1 MNAGAPLNLVWTTRA
16 VFSLACK
23 RHAGGASLVL
33 TWVLLAFAALTGV
46 LAGLLHKPQGLLAPL
61 VFLWVVWLLWLVNG
75 AAVADLLRADKASA
89 LAPGLRAAVQRCVRA
104 HAVVFGV
111 VTAGAALFIYGIP
124 GASFAAVCII
134 ALQIM
139 PRAWLGTGFWLI
151 MVGKFFMPEA
161 AEQVLWDV
169 LARPVVCASLF
180 VVFTFLLFL
189 QRGRAQGASGG
200 PARPARVSRPA
211 WHKRLARDCATRD
224 AGRLVLHTAG
234 VHAPLG
240 PLFLVALLL
249 AAYAYFAPAS
259 SEPGIMLWSFGAI
272 GIAWAGLVLSGLT
285 PMVRR
290 RLATGAEQA
299 LLRLT
304 PAVPVGAGYD
314 AQLGRKLARSWIAL
328 HLGVALMLFV
338 LAGARYGAA
347 VALPVMALWMPFLL
361 CGRVLFNAS
370 AEGESGLALDYF
382 VWGAAA
388 PLVLIIANLMAHF
401 TQPIFSW
408 TALAMLNLMIGCAAL
423 AHAKGIPRVRSPIAP

>member
-1 MNAGAPLNLVWTTRA
+1 MNAGAPLDLVWMTRVVLA
-16 VFSLACK
+16 LACK
-23 RHAGGASLVL
+23 RHAGESSLVL

-46 LAGLLHKPQGLLAPL
+46 LGGLLHEPQGFLVPL
-61 VFLWVVWLLWLVNG
+61 VSLWVVWLLWLVNG
-75 AAVADLLRADKASA
+75 ADVADLLRADKAAA

-111 VTAGAALFIYGIP
+111 VTACAALFICGIP
-124 GASFAAVCII
+124 GASFAAMCLI

-139 PRAWLGTGFWLI
+139 PRASLGTVLWLI
-151 MVGKFFMPEA
+151 MIGKFLMPEA
-161 AEQVLWDV
+161 AEQALWDV

-189 QRGRAQGASGG
+189 QRGRAPGAGDA
-200 PARPARVSRPA
+200 PARPARVLHPA

-234 VHAPLG
+234 VHSPLG

-259 SEPGIMLWSFGAI
+259 SEPGIMLWSVGAI
-272 GIAWAGLVLSGLT
+272 GIAWAGLVLSCLK

-304 PAVPVGAGYD
+304 PAVPHGADYD
-314 AQLGRKLARSWIAL
+314 AQLGRNLARSWVAL
-328 HLGVALMLFV
+328 HLGVALMLFI
-338 LAGARYGAA
+338 LAEARYGAA
-347 VALPVMALWMPFLL
+347 VALPVVALWMPFLF
-361 CGRVLFNAS
+361 CGRVLFNAGG
-370 AEGESGLALDYF
+370 EGESRLALDYF

-388 PLVLIIANLMAHF
+388 PLVLIIGGLLAHF
-401 TQPIFSW
+401 KQPIFSW
-408 TALAMLNLMIGCAAL
+408 TALALLNLMIGCAAL
-423 AHAKGIPRVRSPIAP
+423 VQQRGRSPFASRAR